1 MPLGDY
7 DAIDPELAQFDYLS
21 TKTESLH
28 LVTKQILFIQGGGEG
43 VHDQWDNQLVSSLAD
58 KLSPSYEISYPR
70 MPDEGDPSYAA
81 WRGAIVKAIA
91 GLPDNLILVGHSV
104 GATILVNALAE
115 EPLQKTFA
123 GIFLIATPFIG
134 PGGWPSDDIKPA
146 RNLGARLP
154 ENAPI
159 YFYHGSDDETAPIG
173 HVELYKQAIPQAHV
187 RRLDGR
193 DHQLNND
200 LSEVAADILGLA

>member
-1 MPLGDY
+1 M
-7 DAIDPELAQFDYLS
+7 
-21 TKTESLH
+21 
-28 LVTKQILFIQGGGEG
+28 TKQVLFIQGGGEG
-43 VHDQWDNQLVSSLAD
+43 VHDQWDNKLVASLAD
-58 KLSPSYEISYPR
+58 KLGDSYEISYPR
-70 MPDEGDPSYAA
+70 MPREDDPSYLA
-81 WRGAIVKAIA
+81 WRMAIAKAIA
-91 GLPDNLILVGHSV
+91 GLSDNPTLVGHSV

-115 EPLQKTFA
+115 GPLQKNLA

-146 RNLGARLP
+146 PNLGARLP
-154 ENAPI
+154 ANTPI
-159 YFYHGSDDETAPIG
+159 IFYHGSKDETAPVAHI
-173 HVELYKQAIPQAHV
+173 ELYKQAIPQAHV